1 MTVISIA
8 KQRRKVGS
16 LRANLNLPAPARS
29 VGYAAGGLTGF
40 GLLMILS
47 SSWVESVDQGQSAF
61 FFLTRQTIGAFIGV
75 VAMFVFAMVPVKRLK
90 KLVVPALILAIAGL
104 ILVLTPL
111 GLEMNGSRRWIA
123 IGGFTI
129 QPSELAKLAFIL
141 AGGAI
146 VAKKG
151 PRLITM
157 GDAMRPLGLLMLLL
171 AALVMLEPDLGTATI
186 LGLLFMTI
194 LFVAGTPARTLT
206 SFTVLGSS
214 AFVFFAMSA
223 EYRRARVF
231 SFLDP
236 FADPENTGYQA
247 VQSIVAL
254 GSGGI
259 FGNGIGM
266 SRQKWLYVPNAHTDF
281 IYAVIGEEL
290 GLMGTLGILGL
301 FVWLTIAG
309 LKIAAGARDPFAR
322 CLAAGITVWLTAQA
336 LINIGAVTSVLP
348 ITGVP
353 LPFVSYGNS
362 ALIVSL
368 AAVGI
373 LMSIAREN
381 DDKRDA
387 SV

>member
-8 KQRRKVGS
+8 KQGRRGA
-16 LRANLNLPAPARS
+16 LRARMDLPAGARS
-29 VGYAAGGLTGF
+29 VTYAAGGLTAF
-40 GLLMILS
+40 GLLMVLS
-47 SSWVESVDQGQSAF
+47 ASWVESLDKGQSAF
-61 FFLTRQTIGAFIGV
+61 FFLTRQSLGAIIGI
-75 VAMFVFAMVPVKRLK
+75 VAMFVFALIPVQRLK
-90 KLVVPALILAIAGL
+90 NLAIPALVLAILGL
-104 ILVLTPL
+104 LLVLTPL
-111 GLEMNGSRRWIA
+111 GLDVNGSKRWIA

-151 PRLITM
+151 SRLITI
-157 GDAMRPLGLLMLLL
+157 GDAMRPMGLLLLVL
-171 AALVMLEPDLGTATI
+171 AALVMAEPDLGTATI
-186 LGLLFMTI
+186 LGLLFMVM

-206 SFTVLGSS
+206 TFTLMGSS
-214 AFVFFAMSA
+214 AFAFFAMSA
-223 EYRRARVF
+223 DYRRARVF

-247 VQSIVAL
+247 VQGIVAL

-290 GLMGTLGILGL
+290 GLIGTLGILGL

-309 LKIAAGARDPFAR
+309 LRIAGGTKDPFAR
-322 CLAAGITVWLTAQA
+322 CLAAGITVWLTSQA

-381 DDKRDA
+381 AAKESRSA
-387 SV
+387 